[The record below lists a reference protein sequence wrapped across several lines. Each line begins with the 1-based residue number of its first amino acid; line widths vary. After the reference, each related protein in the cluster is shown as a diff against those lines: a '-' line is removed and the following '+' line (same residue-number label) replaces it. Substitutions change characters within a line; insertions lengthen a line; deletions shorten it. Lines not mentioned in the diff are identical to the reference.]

1 MAMRNPST
9 LLYMNI
15 NKNLNKKEPIKN
27 NNKGLLTR
35 DNNRG
40 TNNMSKQN
48 EATKP
53 LVSVVNHL
61 MQIRN
66 IRKDL
71 NGTE

>member
-15 NKNLNKKEPIKN
+15 NKNLNKEEPIKN
-27 NNKGLLTR
+27 NNKGLMTR

>member
-15 NKNLNKKEPIKN
+15 NKNLNKEEPIKN

-71 NGTE
+71 NVTE

>member
-15 NKNLNKKEPIKN
+15 NKNLNKEEPIKN

-66 IRKDL
+66 IRKNL
-71 NGTE
+71 NGSE

>member
-15 NKNLNKKEPIKN
+15 NKNLNKEEPIKN

-66 IRKDL
+66 IRKDS

>member
-15 NKNLNKKEPIKN
+15 NKNLNKEEPIKN

-71 NGTE
+71 TGTE

>member
-15 NKNLNKKEPIKN
+15 NKNLNKEEPIKN

>member
-15 NKNLNKKEPIKN
+15 NKNLNKEEPTKN

>member
-15 NKNLNKKEPIKN
+15 NKNLNKEEPIKN

-48 EATKP
+48 EATNP
-53 LVSVVNHL
+53 LESLVNNH
-61 MQIRN
+61 MQIRK

>member
-15 NKNLNKKEPIKN
+15 NKNLNKEEAIKN

>member
-1 MAMRNPST
+1 MSMRNPST
-9 LLYMNI
+9 LFYMNI
-15 NKNLNKKEPIKN
+15 NKNLNKEEPIKN

>member
-15 NKNLNKKEPIKN
+15 NKNLNKEEPIKN

-61 MQIRN
+61 IQIRN

>member
-15 NKNLNKKEPIKN
+15 NKNLNKEEPIKN

-40 TNNMSKQN
+40 TNNMSKEN

>member
-15 NKNLNKKEPIKN
+15 NKNLNKEEPIKN

-35 DNNRG
+35 DNNRV